1 MATKASVTSFSEDN
15 LYNASWLA
23 ISEADVGSPIT
34 VPNKVS
40 ELSIQA
46 TGTFAGTASVTLQGS
61 MDGAAW
67 ATLQDVA
74 GTDVVMI
81 ASTKVWRIANTPKF
95 IRAAGTA
102 GTAASMNVFIH
113 GKGR

>member
-1 MATKASVTSFSEDN
+1 MATKASVTNFSEDN

-23 ISEADVGSPIT
+23 VAETDVGSAIT
-34 VPNKVS
+34 IPNKVA
-40 ELSIQA
+40 ELSVQA

-61 MDGAAW
+61 MDGTNW
-67 ATLQDVA
+67 ATMDDVSN
-74 GTDVVMI
+74 TPIVI
-81 ASTKVWRIANTPKF
+81 TASTKIWRFANSAKF
-95 IRAAGTA
+95 IRAAGSA